1 MLHCHKQPIDVARAE
16 MLSHCHKYSIDVAQ
30 AEMFL
35 HFHKQSVDV
44 AQANDHVAHFYKHI
58 HDAL

>member
-1 MLHCHKQPIDVARAE
+1 M
-16 MLSHCHKYSIDVAQ
+16 DVAQ

-44 AQANDHVAHFYKHI
+44 AQANDRVAHFYKHI